1 MNNSRTRIKTY
12 ASDAIDEMLNAQRK
26 HRSDNWLISYLDVF
40 VLVVML
46 MVTLLSLTDNNKISA
61 PAKPET
67 KPAKIP
73 AVVVSPKPVVTPPS
87 LATPAAAV
95 PPTPPAPPVSEAKL
109 AEKQL
114 QTELEEK
121 IKRMGLN
128 QAIALKVSQGYAQ
141 IDIQN
146 KVLFRSSDAELTEA
160 GKTLLAQIIPMLKES
175 EGLIIIEGHTDNRP
189 IHTARFM
196 SNWELSAARANS
208 VLHFLASEAIDPA
221 RLHTSGFA
229 DTKPLADNDT
239 PEGREKN
246 RRVNIMI
253 KVNDKLQ
260 QLDINN

>member
-1 MNNSRTRIKTY
+1 MNNSRTRSKTH

-46 MVTLLSLTDNNKISA
+46 MVTLLSLTDSKKISA
-61 PAKPET
+61 PAKPEI
-67 KPAKIP
+67 KPAK
-73 AVVVSPKPVVTPPS
+73 
-87 LATPAAAV
+87 TPAAAV
-95 PPTPPAPPVSEAKL
+95 IPKPVAPSPSLPSVAAPTPPPPDPAVAEAKL

-114 QTELEEK
+114 QAELEEK

-128 QAIALKVSQGYAQ
+128 QSIALKVSQGYAQ

-160 GKTLLAQIIPMLKES
+160 GKVLLAQIIPMLKES

-189 IHTARFM
+189 IHNARFM

-208 VLHFLASEAIDPA
+208 VLHFLASEDIDPA

-239 PEGREKN
+239 AEGREKN